1 MVSVSFGKQ
10 KTWLTVYV
18 VMCIYLSGLYAAR
31 VMRFN
36 DIFTSFYARQWYDVT
51 NDVTRA

>member
-1 MVSVSFGKQ
+1 MPASDIFNFIL
-10 KTWLTVYV
+10 WLAWSDSQNEVEDV
-18 VMCIYLSGLYAAR
+18 GSNGFCAAR

-51 NDVTRA
+51 RA